1 MLTQSYDR
9 PAAGN
14 LVPLLQSIANEIR
27 DRRIAIKKL
36 DLALLSSTPES
47 DQALNLQADRANH
60 RKEMRLAMKEITRL
74 GCSVAREHPLRV
86 LIPGRSGEFDGFVW
100 DAGET
105 TVQAMTADSA
115 A

>member
-1 MLTQSYDR
+1 MHTPSYDR
-9 PAAGN
+9 NAAEN
-14 LVPLLQSIANEIR
+14 LVPLLQSIASELR
-27 DRRIAIKKL
+27 DRRFAIKRL
-36 DLALLSSTPES
+36 DHAIQSSTPES
-47 DQALNLQADRANH
+47 DRTLNLQADRANH
-60 RKEMRLAMKEITRL
+60 RKEMRLALKEITRL

-100 DAGET
+100 DTGET